1 VRFAETTPPGA
12 LAPWVACF
20 WSITAADAP
29 AFTDRILPDGC
40 ADVIIDLARAPYA
53 FVVGAMSTALRT
65 PVAGRVD
72 LFGIRFRPGSALPFL
87 GVPLREVTDQ
97 RVALDALWGSRGA
110 ALLDVLAN
118 VAPHDRVRHAERLLT
133 ARDIRTRR
141 EDDIVPQAVSLF
153 RRARGGAAVRHVAA
167 ALGVGERRLV
177 RAFDRCVGLSPK
189 GFARVMRFREVYRQI
204 QRGDVLRWTQMA
216 GDAGYADQPH
226 LIREFQSLAGLT
238 PAQYVAERQGVRFV
252 QYQNGGA
259 L

>member
-1 VRFAETTPPGA
+1 VRYAETTPVGA

-20 WSITAADAP
+20 WSITADDAP

-40 ADVIIDLARAPYA
+40 ADVIVDLARTPHA
-53 FVVGAMSTALRT
+53 FVVGTMSTALRT
-65 PVAGRVD
+65 PVAGCVD

-87 GVPLREVTDQ
+87 GVPLREITDQ
-97 RVALDALWGSRGA
+97 RVPLDALWGSRGA

-118 VAPHDRVRHAERLLT
+118 VAPHDRVRHAERVL
-133 ARDIRTRR
+133 AACGVRPRR

-153 RRARGGAAVRHVAA
+153 RRARGGAAVRDVAA

-189 GFARVMRFREVYRQI
+189 GFARVMRFREVCRQI
-204 QRGDVLRWTQMA
+204 QQGEVLRWTQLA

-226 LIREFQSLAGLT
+226 LIREFQALARLT
-238 PAQYVAERQGVRFV
+238 PAQYAAERQGVRFV
-252 QYQNGGA
+252 QYDNEDSQ
-259 L
+259 